1 MDLKSN
7 HTPVLADAAPIT
19 KSRLGVHSSL
29 LPYSPTGAT
38 FPHGMLLT
46 IPRKKTGL
54 LEDVRSSSWLDAMKS
69 SSPPP
74 RKITKDV
81 SHGFASH
88 ESDAAYFNWLLKYPS
103 ALTSFEQITNYA
115 KGKRIALFLDYDGTL
130 SPIVDNPDCA
140 FMSDNMRDAVKK
152 VAEYFPTAIISG
164 RSRDKVYE
172 FIGLTELYYAGSH
185 GMDIIGPVR
194 QAVPDNHPN
203 CTIRSTDKQGKEV
216 NLFQPA
222 AEFLPLI
229 DEVFESLVE
238 STKDIKGAKVEN
250 NKFCVSVHY
259 RNVDD
264 KSWDLVGQIV
274 HDILKGYP
282 RLRLTHGRKVLEVRP
297 VIDWDK
303 GKAVTFLL
311 ESLGLSNCDD
321 VLPIYIGDDRT
332 DEDAFKVLREGNKG
346 YGILVS
352 SAPKE
357 SNAVYSLRDPSE
369 VMEFLKSLVE
379 TCQEVSCSRFAHRR
393 PLMVA
398 TTLSLPCCFV
408 QTSNLLWQL

>member
-7 HTPVLADAAPIT
+7 HTPVLTDAAPIT

-29 LPYSPTGAT
+29 LPYSPTGAA
-38 FPHGMLLT
+38 FPSALLLT
-46 IPRKKTGL
+46 IPRKKAGFL
-54 LEDVRSSSWLDAMKS
+54 DDVRSSGWLDAMKS
-69 SSPPP
+69 SSPTAK
-74 RKITKDV
+74 KITKDIN
-81 SHGFASH
+81 HGFAS
-88 ESDAAYFNWLLKYPS
+88 SDADSAYATWLLKYPS
-103 ALTSFEQITNYA
+103 ALTSFEQIANYA

-140 FMSDNMRDAVKK
+140 FMSDNMRAAVKK
-152 VAEYFPTAIISG
+152 VAELFPTAIISG

-172 FIGLTELYYAGSH
+172 FVGLTELHYAGSH

-194 QAVPDNHPN
+194 QSVSDNHPN
-203 CTIRSTDKQGKEV
+203 CIRSTDNQGKEV

-222 AEFLPLI
+222 AEFLPMI
-229 DEVFESLVE
+229 DEVFNSLIE
-238 STKDIKGAKVEN
+238 CTKDIKGVKVES

-259 RNVDD
+259 RNVEE
-264 KSWDLVGQIV
+264 KNWNMVGQKV
-274 HDILKGYP
+274 HDILKDYP

-297 VIDWDK
+297 VINWDK

-321 VLPIYIGDDRT
+321 VLPIYVGDDRT

-346 YGILVS
+346 YGILVA

-369 VMEFLKSLVE
+369 VMEFLKSLVFWN
-379 TCQEVSCSRFAHRR
+379 SG
-393 PLMVA
+393 
-398 TTLSLPCCFV
+398 
-408 QTSNLLWQL
+408 LLKSYI